1 MSRTP
6 TPPGCWKERY
16 ESLRRHF
23 LEPSHRWDAMPLG
36 LALLIRE
43 GVAAWMR
50 RWTDS
55 PPTPNPFHRAP
66 LMSPVA
72 QNAMQTQLS
81 SLLAQMTTAHLP
93 AIFCR

>member
-1 MSRTP
+1 MNRTP

-23 LEPSHRWDAMPLG
+23 LEPSHRFDAMPLG
-36 LALLIRE
+36 LALLMRE
-43 GVAAWMR
+43 GVAPWMR

-55 PPTPNPFHRAP
+55 PPTPISFSRAP
-66 LMSPVA
+66 SMSLLPPS
-72 QNAMQTQLS
+72 AMQTQLS

-93 AIFCR
+93 ALFCR